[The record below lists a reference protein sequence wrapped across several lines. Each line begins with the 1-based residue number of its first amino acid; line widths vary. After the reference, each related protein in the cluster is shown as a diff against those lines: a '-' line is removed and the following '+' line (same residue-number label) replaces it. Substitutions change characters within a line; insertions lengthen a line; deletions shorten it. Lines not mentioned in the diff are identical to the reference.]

1 MARLATQLPAA
12 ASLAPGRGI
21 ACISA
26 GVLVICINDAVLK
39 WLSADYSVG
48 QVLFMRGL
56 FALVPILAIAW
67 LGPGLAVLRVKSV
80 GVQGLR
86 GGLQLTSTMLFV
98 TGMTF
103 MPFAD
108 AVAMTLAGPLF
119 LTALAM
125 PILGEP
131 VGWRRWT
138 AVAIG
143 FVGVMIMVRPGS
155 EAMRLAALLPL
166 ASALAGAMRDL
177 ITRRMS
183 RSESSL
189 AMLFWTTAIVTLG
202 GLTTLPFGWVP
213 PRVDDLGLLAA
224 TGLLLATAHYLFIE
238 AFRLAQAA
246 VIAPFKY
253 TNLVWAVII
262 GFVVWGD
269 LPDAWVITGAA
280 LVVASGLYILHREA
294 LRRRMR

>member
-21 ACISA
+21 ACMA
-26 GVLVICINDAVLK
+26 VGVLIISVNDAVLK
-39 WLSADYSVG
+39 WLTADYPIG

-56 FALVPILAIAW
+56 FALAPILAIAW
-67 LGPGLAVLRVKSV
+67 LGPGLAVLRVNSLR
-80 GVQGLR
+80 VQALR
-86 GGLQLTSTMLFV
+86 GGLALSSTALFV
-98 TGMTF
+98 TGLNV

-119 LTALAM
+119 LTALAV

-138 AVAIG
+138 AVGIG
-143 FVGVMIMVRPGS
+143 FIGVLIMVRPGG
-155 EAMRLAALLPL
+155 EAMRLVAIFPL
-166 ASALAGAMRDL
+166 AAALAGAVRDL

-189 AMLFWTTAIVTLG
+189 AMLFWTTAIVTMG

-213 PRVDDLGLLAA
+213 PRIDDLGLLIA
-224 TGLLLATAHYLFIE
+224 TGFMLASAHYLFIE

-262 GFVVWGD
+262 GLIVWGD
-269 LPDAWVITGAA
+269 LPDAWVFTGAA

-294 LRRRMR
+294 VRRRAR

>member
-1 MARLATQLPAA
+1 TA
-12 ASLAPGRGI
+12 
-21 ACISA
+21 
-26 GVLVICINDAVLK
+26 
-39 WLSADYSVG
+39 
-48 QVLFMRGL
+48 
-56 FALVPILAIAW
+56 
-67 LGPGLAVLRVKSV
+67 
-80 GVQGLR
+80 
-86 GGLQLTSTMLFV
+86 LFV
-98 TGMTF
+98 TGLNV

-119 LTALAM
+119 LTALAV

-138 AVAIG
+138 AVGIG
-143 FVGVMIMVRPGS
+143 FIGVLIMVRPGG
-155 EAMRLAALLPL
+155 EAMRLVAIFPL
-166 ASALAGAMRDL
+166 AAALAGAVRDL

-189 AMLFWTTAIVTLG
+189 AMLFWTTAIVTMG

-213 PRVDDLGLLAA
+213 PRIDDLGLLIA
-224 TGLLLATAHYLFIE
+224 TGFMLASAHYLFIE

-262 GFVVWGD
+262 GLIVWGD
-269 LPDAWVITGAA
+269 LPDAWVFTGAA

-294 LRRRMR
+294 VRRRAR